1 MEKCKIWTLQGKFYM
16 DISDIIDV
24 LHNIPVEK
32 IKNKWSKMWVI
43 DDNKTNK
50 SLLDKY
56 VLKYLNFNDENIWFF
71 TMNILW

>member
-1 MEKCKIWTLQGKFYM
+1 MEKCKIRTLQVKFFM